1 MGKAIFTIKQDS
13 LGKAFYETNLKG
25 HELLSFPTLNKG
37 TAFTREEREQ
47 LELEGL
53 LPYAVE
59 SLQSQVDRA
68 YQQFGKF
75 QTALQKNV
83 FTNALHDSNE
93 VLFYKLL
100 LDHITEMLPIVYT
113 PTAGLAIE
121 EYSHE
126 YRRPRGLY
134 ISYPDR
140 DCINE
145 LIEERVGQDV
155 DIVLV
160 TDSEAILGIGDQ
172 GVGGIAISV
181 AKLVVYTL
189 AAGINPSRVLPVVL
203 DVGTNNEAL
212 LNDPFYMG
220 WRNPRVIG
228 PDYDDMI
235 DEFVR
240 AINKTFPSILVH
252 WEDFGRSNAR
262 RILGKYRN
270 KFCIF
275 NDDIQ
280 GTGAIA
286 AAGLIA
292 ASNSIETRLRDHK
305 IVIFGFG
312 TAGCGIG
319 DQFAH
324 WMIKDGLTEKEA
336 RQKIWTIDKQGL
348 LLSDMDDLT
357 DAQKVYAR
365 DPEEVAS
372 WSRDN
377 KNIIALE
384 EVVKQVQPTVLVG
397 TSTKPGAFTEG
408 IIRDMA
414 KHVDRPIIFPLSNPT
429 KLCEARP
436 SDIVKWTDNKALI
449 ATGSPFPTCTYEDK
463 VIRIGQCNNAY
474 IFPGIGLGT
483 VVAKAKHISDDM
495 VAVAV
500 RAMAKYCPVYND
512 SYAPL
517 MPVLEEVRKI
527 SRTIALAVA
536 KQAQKEGM
544 AEPMSE
550 EDLEKAISEAMWEP
564 KYIPIKPFP

>member
-13 LGKAFYETNLKG
+13 LGKTFYETSLKG
-25 HELLSFPTLNKG
+25 HELLCFPTLNKG

-59 SLQSQVDRA
+59 SLQLQVDRA

-83 FTNALHDSNE
+83 FINALHDSNE
-93 VLFYKLL
+93 VRFYKLL

-113 PTAGLAIE
+113 PTEGLAIE

-145 LIEERVGQDV
+145 LIEERGGQDV

-172 GVGGIAISV
+172 GVGGIGISV

-203 DVGTNNEAL
+203 DVGTNNETL

-235 DEFVR
+235 DKFVR

-270 KFCIF
+270 KICTF

-305 IVIFGFG
+305 IVIFGSG

-319 DQFAH
+319 DQFVH

-336 RQKIWTIDKQGL
+336 RQKIWPIDKQGL

-377 KNIIALE
+377 KNIITLE

-463 VIRIGQCNNAY
+463 MIRIGECNNAY

-495 VAVAV
+495 FAVAV
-500 RAMAKYCPVYND
+500 EAMAKHCPVYND